1 MWQRAS
7 KKYKCLEGFGDNIT
21 SVIYSVFEDAYLL
34 EFLSTLISNDVI
46 PHQQHSH
53 LEDHWNKSL
62 WLVEYRVFQIQHNY
76 DSLI

>member
-7 KKYKCLEGFGDNIT
+7 KWYMAICLEGFGDNIT

-34 EFLSTLISNDVI
+34 EFVAILISNYVI
-46 PHQQHSH
+46 PQQHSH
-53 LEDHWNKSL
+53 LEDHWNKSQ

-76 DSLI
+76 DS